1 LDTDRSVGFVLASN
15 TGWRLLAFGARS
27 LGGLVVTVLLAH
39 LEGPAGLGRF
49 QFALTLTLLLSFA
62 VAFGLPKLLVR
73 ELARRPD
80 RIEDE
85 VETGTTIALIAGI
98 VVTLLMYA
106 VGELAGAET
115 TVLVLAGLALT
126 VDSAMRI
133 NMTPFWALEKMRYEA
148 LAVGVQEAVFLVLA
162 AGALIFD
169 LGAVGVMAA
178 YLASR
183 IVGFAIAWLIVA
195 VRFEIVI
202 VPRWRAGSFAP
213 LIRRSMPFALDDAL
227 SLAYIRID
235 TILLGIIVGAHAV
248 GLYQSATNLVLYLNI
263 LPRMLNLSMYPRMS
277 RAWPARVAELRQLL
291 DSSLLIL
298 GAVAVPITV
307 GSLLLAPR
315 IFGVMYGSRF
325 EEAVLA
331 YQLLVPIIPLRM
343 LGNSLGTALTAADR
357 QTQRTIAVG
366 IAAAVNVSLN
376 LALIPSWS
384 FFGAVVATLVTE
396 TGLFVAYAVM
406 LRRVAGATCLPIAIG
421 VPGLACLPLAGA
433 VVVFAAAPLAVVIG
447 IAGLA
452 YVVALYA
459 IVALASRERMLRPR
473 AVASAFLRLS
483 PRMTEEEPPRAEA
496 TIDIHSVPS
505 DRP

>member
-1 LDTDRSVGFVLASN
+1 MTSPPTTPSGAGRSVGVVLASN

-80 RIEDE
+80 QIED
-85 VETGTTIALIAGI
+85 VVATATTTALIAGT
-98 VVTLLMYA
+98 VVTLLMFS
-106 VGELAGAET
+106 VGQLLGADT

-126 VDSAMRI
+126 MDSAMRI

-148 LAVGVQEAVFLVLA
+148 LAVGVQEAVFLALA
-162 AGALIFD
+162 AGALIVGA
-169 LGAVGVMAA
+169 GAVGVMAA
-178 YLASR
+178 YLVSR
-183 IVGFAIAWLIVA
+183 IVGFGIAWLIVA
-195 VRFEIVI
+195 TRFGVVI

-213 LIRRSMPFALDDAL
+213 LLRKSTPFALDDAL
-227 SLAYIRID
+227 SLAYIRLD

-277 RAWPARVAELRQLL
+277 RAWPGQVAELRRLL

-298 GAVAVPITV
+298 GAIAVPITV

-315 IFGVMYGSRF
+315 IFAVMYGSRF
-325 EEAVLA
+325 ESAVLA
-331 YQLLVPIIPLRM
+331 YQLLVPIIPMRM

-357 QTQRTIAVG
+357 QTQRTVAVG
-366 IAAAVNVSLN
+366 VAAVVNVSLN
-376 LALIPSWS
+376 LALIPRWS

-406 LRRVAGATCLPIAIG
+406 LRRVAGATCLPMAIG

-433 VVVFAAAPLAVVIG
+433 VVVFADAPLALVIG

-459 IVALASRERMLRPR
+459 
-473 AVASAFLRLS
+473 
-483 PRMTEEEPPRAEA
+483 
-496 TIDIHSVPS
+496 
-505 DRP
+505 

>member
-1 LDTDRSVGFVLASN
+1 MTSPPTTPSGAGRSVGVVLASN

-80 RIEDE
+80 QIED
-85 VETGTTIALIAGI
+85 VVATATTTALIAGT
-98 VVTLLMYA
+98 VVTLLMFS
-106 VGELAGAET
+106 VGQLLGADT

-126 VDSAMRI
+126 MDSAMRI

-148 LAVGVQEAVFLVLA
+148 LAVGVQEVVFLALA
-162 AGALIFD
+162 AGALIVGA
-169 LGAVGVMAA
+169 GAVGVMAA
-178 YLASR
+178 YLVSR
-183 IVGFAIAWLIVA
+183 IVGFGIAWLIVA
-195 VRFEIVI
+195 TRFGVVI

-213 LIRRSMPFALDDAL
+213 LLRKSTPFALDDAL
-227 SLAYIRID
+227 SLAYIRLD

-277 RAWPARVAELRQLL
+277 RAWPGQVAELRRLL

-298 GAVAVPITV
+298 GAIAVPITV

-315 IFGVMYGSRF
+315 IFAVMYGSRF
-325 EEAVLA
+325 ESAVLA
-331 YQLLVPIIPLRM
+331 YQLLVPIIPMRM

-357 QTQRTIAVG
+357 QTQRTVAVG
-366 IAAAVNVSLN
+366 VAAVVNVSLN
-376 LALIPSWS
+376 LALIPRWS

-406 LRRVAGATCLPIAIG
+406 LRRVAGATCLPMAIG

-433 VVVFAAAPLAVVIG
+433 VVVFADAPLALVIG

-459 IVALASRERMLRPR
+459 IVALSAHERTLRPR
-473 AVASAFLRLS
+473 VVASTFLRLS
-483 PRMTEEEPPRAEA
+483 PPMT
-496 TIDIHSVPS
+496 
-505 DRP
+505 

>member
-1 LDTDRSVGFVLASN
+1 MTSPPTTPSGAGRSVGVVLASN

-80 RIEDE
+80 QIED
-85 VETGTTIALIAGI
+85 VVATATTTALIAGT
-98 VVTLLMYA
+98 VVTLLMFS
-106 VGELAGAET
+106 VGQLFGADT

-126 VDSAMRI
+126 MDSAMRI

-148 LAVGVQEAVFLVLA
+148 LAVGVQEVVFLALA
-162 AGALIFD
+162 AGALIVGA
-169 LGAVGVMAA
+169 GAVGVMAA
-178 YLASR
+178 YLVSR
-183 IVGFAIAWLIVA
+183 IVGFGIAWLIVA
-195 VRFEIVI
+195 TRFGVVI
-202 VPRWRAGSFAP
+202 VPRWRAGSLAP
-213 LIRRSMPFALDDAL
+213 LLRKSTPFALDDAL
-227 SLAYIRID
+227 SLAYIRLD

-277 RAWPARVAELRQLL
+277 RAWPGQVAELRRLL

-298 GAVAVPITV
+298 GAIAVPITV

-315 IFGVMYGSRF
+315 IFAVMYGSRF
-325 EEAVLA
+325 ESAVLA
-331 YQLLVPIIPLRM
+331 YQLLVPIIPMRM

-357 QTQRTIAVG
+357 QTQRTVAVG
-366 IAAAVNVSLN
+366 VAAVVNVSLN
-376 LALIPSWS
+376 LALIPRWS

-406 LRRVAGATCLPIAIG
+406 LRRVAGATCLPMAIG

-433 VVVFAAAPLAVVIG
+433 VVVFADAPLALVIG

-459 IVALASRERMLRPR
+459 IVALSAHERTLRPR
-473 AVASAFLRLS
+473 VVASTFLRLS
-483 PRMTEEEPPRAEA
+483 PPMT
-496 TIDIHSVPS
+496 
-505 DRP
+505 